1 MYKILVM
8 TNTEPKQLQTI
19 SWNEKLK
26 NDKQW
31 FKDMVKYY
39 IAGSRFGAAKDDR
52 DLGMLYDVYNSKF
65 PMKWFEHITNP
76 LSAKN
81 PNHKNFPAKIRPV
94 NILRTN
100 LDLLMA
106 EYPRR
111 PFIFQ
116 VNNLSDTSYS
126 SYQEE
131 LQKKIKAN
139 LNSFFQ
145 LKVQHDLM
153 EEGLITK
160 DGKPASEEVLQ
171 EIQQRMANL
180 PIPEDIKEKFH
191 LSYKDA
197 LAVKGQKWL
206 KRCLAEHSIRQKFG
220 KMFKHWIIVGESYS
234 YKTVEFDT
242 IRYKPISPKYIDYD
256 KSPDEDYVENSE
268 WVTYKELLTVSDVVD
283 RYYEVLKKENIQG
296 LESTKHF
303 TSPQSFFT
311 YVSDKSEDS
320 NKVPVIHV
328 TWKGRKLIKFIT
340 ILNPETGEVSEDV
353 VDEDYPIDP
362 QTETVVE
369 EKWVNELYEGT
380 LIGDDIYVNLRP
392 VLFQRNSMNNF
403 SVTKQPYN
411 GRKFSDLHSI
421 NVSLTELGLPYLIMY
436 VIVTRT
442 LELTMAKSKGKIVLM
457 DQNTIPNKEGWD
469 EEKFFYYAEALG
481 YALIDRN
488 QMGVDKSWNQ
498 YQVLD
503 MSLFDQI
510 KQLIELQQ
518 HFKNEWDDII
528 GINRQRKGQ
537 TYASDL
543 VGVNER
549 ATFQSTIITDMIF
562 NLFEEFIEKEL
573 QGLLDLSKFTEING
587 SRKLWNST
595 EFGNEILEIEP
606 ESYCTSDLGVMV
618 QSSAEAIAIKNKLE
632 ANVQSM
638 LQNNVKASTII
649 EILTSDN
656 IAELKAK
663 VKRVEEIEQEIAVQQ
678 QEAEAE
684 TIAQQDE
691 RQLKLQELLHSY
703 RLEEIEAKGKIDKEK
718 AIIQGEYNTFT
729 FQDGDANDNGILDA
743 KEVEDL
749 RLEREKLSQDAS
761 QRNADRQL
769 KREEIASKERIAKS
783 KPNTKK

>member
-1 MYKILVM
+1 M
-8 TNTEPKQLQTI
+8 TNVATKPLQTL
-19 SWNEKLK
+19 SWKDKIK
-26 NDKQW
+26 NDNQW
-31 FKDMVKYY
+31 FKDNIKYY
-39 IAGSRFGAAKDDR
+39 LAGSRFGTHDQER
-52 DLGMLYDVYNSKF
+52 DLQLLYDVYNSRF
-65 PMKWFEHITNP
+65 PMNWFTHITDP

-131 LQKKIKAN
+131 LKKTIKGN
-139 LNSFFQ
+139 LTKMFQ
-145 LKVQHDLM
+145 LQVEHDLM
-153 EEGLITK
+153 AEGLITK
-160 DGKPASEEVLQ
+160 DGQPASQEVLE
-171 EIQQRMANL
+171 EIQQRMSNL

-206 KRCLAEHSIRQKFG
+206 RRCIAEHSIRQKFG
-220 KMFKHWIIVGESYS
+220 KMFKHWVIVGEAYS

-242 IRYKPISPKYIDYD
+242 IRYKPVSPKHIDFD
-256 KSPDEDYVENSE
+256 KSPDEDYVEDSE
-268 WVTYKELLTVSDVVD
+268 WVVYREQLTVSDVVD
-283 RYYEVLKKENIQG
+283 RYYEVLKKDNITA
-296 LESTKHF
+296 LETNNSNYA
-303 TSPQSFFT
+303 SPQSFYT
-311 YVSDKSEDS
+311 YVSEQTQTG
-320 NKVPVIHV
+320 KVPVTHV
-328 TWKGRKLIKFIT
+328 TWKGRKMIKFIT
-340 ILNPETGEVSEDV
+340 IVDPMTGEVIQDT
-353 VDEDYPIDP
+353 VDEDYVIDKA
-362 QTETVVE
+362 TETVVE

-380 LIGDDIYVNLRP
+380 MIGDDIFVNLRP
-392 VLFQRNSMNNF
+392 VLFQRNVMNNF

-411 GRKFSDLHSI
+411 GRKYSDLHSI
-421 NVSLTELGLPYLIMY
+421 NTSLTELGLPYLIMY
-436 VIVTRT
+436 IIVTRT
-442 LELTMAKSKGKIVLM
+442 LELTIAKSKGKILLI
-457 DQNTIPNKEGWD
+457 DQNAIPTEDGWD
-469 EEKFFYYAEALG
+469 EEKFFYYSEALG
-481 YALIDRN
+481 YALMNRN
-488 QMGVDKSWNQ
+488 QIGVDKSWNQ
-498 YQVLD
+498 YQVVD

-562 NLFEEFIEKEL
+562 NLFEEFTEKEL
-573 QGLLDLSKFTEING
+573 QGLLDLSKFTEIEG
-587 SRKLWNST
+587 TRKLWNST

-606 ESYCTSDLGVMV
+606 DQYCNASFGVMV
-618 QSSAEAIAIKNKLE
+618 QSSSEAIAIKNKLE
-632 ANVQSM
+632 ANVQAM
-638 LQNNVKASTII
+638 IQNNVKTSTII
-649 EILTSDN
+649 EVLTSDN
-656 IAELKAK
+656 VAELKAK
-663 VKRVEEIEQEIAVQQ
+663 IKRVEEIEQEIAQQQ
-678 QEAEAE
+678 QESEAE
-684 TIAQQDE
+684 VMAQQDE
-691 RQLKLQELLHSY
+691 RRYKLEELLHSFKM
-703 RLEEIEAKGKIDKEK
+703 EEIEAKGKIEKEK

-749 RLEREKLSQDAS
+749 RLEREKLQQDAS
-761 QRNADRQL
+761 QRSADRQL
-769 KREEIASKERIAKS
+769 KREEIASKERIAKARP
-783 KPNTKK
+783 KPTK